1 MTDAAPP
8 TPLAPLWCSSP
19 RAASHR
25 HWRAQRVDAG
35 TAGEGQPLHLPQLVL
50 GRVAFDT
57 QADRHLAERRRR
69 RVGDHMAAR
78 VELRACDR
86 LEAVVGDPELGRV
99 EREYRGVAADCA
111 GEQKFERARR
121 AILPA
126 HMRRLADDEF
136 EAAALAFDELVEPA
150 DRRHLDLDE
159 ALRSL
164 RRRLFRIG
172 AVAALARLGDL
183 FQRGKAVADFGHL
196 PAPEI
201 LAATA

>member
-1 MTDAAPP
+1 
-8 TPLAPLWCSSP
+8 
-19 RAASHR
+19 
-25 HWRAQRVDAG
+25 
-35 TAGEGQPLHLPQLVL
+35 
-50 GRVAFDT
+50 
-57 QADRHLAERRRR
+57 
-69 RVGDHMAAR
+69 MAAR

-99 EREYRGVAADCA
+99 EGEHRGIAADRA

-126 HMRRLADDEF
+126 HMCRLADDEF
-136 EAAALAFDELVEPA
+136 EAAALALDELVEPA

-172 AVAALARLGDL
+172 AVAALARIGGLL
-183 FQRGKAVADFGHL
+183 QCGKAVADFGHSMSPEMQAAL
-196 PAPEI
+196 CIRIRPSPRKRGPRSRIPRRRFWIPAISAFTRVFGALCAGMNGP
-201 LAATA
+201 AC